1 MLVKKI
7 YILTIEYND
16 DTEQIEY
23 LQEEIVD
30 ESIVGNNV
38 VYIDKKLDDSVSY
51 DDSELKK
58 LIDDGILG
66 ES

>member
-30 ESIVGNNV
+30 EKIIGNNI
-38 VYIDKKLDDSVSY
+38 VYIDKKLDDSVNFE
-51 DDSELKK
+51 DSELKK

>member
-1 MLVKKI
+1 MKKV
-7 YILTIEYND
+7 YVLTIEYNE

-23 LQEEIVD
+23 IQEEILD
-30 ESIVGNNV
+30 NEIIGNNI
-38 VYIDKKLDDSVSY
+38 VYIDKKLSTDS
-51 DDSELKK
+51 DFEDSELKK

>member
-1 MLVKKI
+1 MKKI

-30 ESIVGNNV
+30 EKIIGNNI
-38 VYIDKKLDDSVSY
+38 VYIDKKLDDSVNFE
-51 DDSELKK
+51 DSELKK

>member
-1 MLVKKI
+1 MKKV

-23 LQEEIVD
+23 LQEEVVD
-30 ESIVGNNV
+30 ESVISGNI
-38 VYIDKKLDDSVSY
+38 VYIDKKLDDSVNFE
-51 DDSELKK
+51 DSELKK

>member
-1 MLVKKI
+1 VKKI

-30 ESIVGNNV
+30 EKIIGNNI
-38 VYIDKKLDDSVSY
+38 VYIDKKLDDSVNFE
-51 DDSELKK
+51 DSELKK

>member
-1 MLVKKI
+1 MKKV

-23 LQEEIVD
+23 LQEEVVD
-30 ESIVGNNV
+30 ESVIGGNI
-38 VYIDKKLDDSVSY
+38 VYIDKKLDDSVNFE
-51 DDSELKK
+51 DSELKK

>member
-1 MLVKKI
+1 MKKI
-7 YILTIEYND
+7 YILTIGYND

-23 LQEEIVD
+23 LQEEVVD
-30 ESIVGNNV
+30 DSVIGDNI
-38 VYIDKKLDDSVSY
+38 VYIDKKIDDSVNFE
-51 DDSELKK
+51 DSELKK

>member
-1 MLVKKI
+1 MKKI

-23 LQEEIVD
+23 LQEEVVD
-30 ESIVGNNV
+30 ESVIGGNI
-38 VYIDKKLDDSVSY
+38 VYIDKKLDDSVNFE
-51 DDSELKK
+51 DSELKK
-58 LIDDGILG
+58 LIDDGVLG

>member
-1 MLVKKI
+1 MKKI

-30 ESIVGNNV
+30 EKIIGNNI
-38 VYIDKKLDDSVSY
+38 VYIDKKLDDSVNFE
-51 DDSELKK
+51 DSELKK
-58 LIDDGILG
+58 LIDDGVLG

>member
-1 MLVKKI
+1 MKKV

-23 LQEEIVD
+23 LQEEVVD
-30 ESIVGNNV
+30 ESVIGGNI
-38 VYIDKKLDDSVSY
+38 VYIDKKLDNSVNFE
-51 DDSELKK
+51 DSELKK